1 LAAAWQWQNA
11 VASLKV
17 AEVERANALEQ
28 EDIAN
33 KALGD
38 AERNATGGLAALS
51 TIAKDDDPIKS
62 AKLALA
68 AWPRTA
74 SSESVQLEEVITNL
88 SDAAPKLLERDWLR
102 RRSTE
107 IAGAAFSGDGAFFA
121 IHKRGGEI
129 VLREVE
135 SGQEIL
141 SHEGYTEIAGFAFSP
156 DGRYFAASS
165 SDDAALLWELSSQAG
180 PVRLPAGGGQIATVA
195 FSPTGLLLVG
205 SVFGEVTVWD
215 PSDATGPKS
224 RFNIETP
231 PDDNSPSLWHL
242 NVSPNGRLFVSGTR
256 GGVVRFWDITSGEAA
271 GELSERVD
279 SSHFAR
285 LGYSPDG
292 AIVFAV
298 EQGGDYRLR
307 LWDAETH
314 EERLAKADLLM
325 GGVNAFAF
333 APGGSKIALGQP
345 DGSISLLRLNPQT
358 DAESSLKKIPTGHT
372 GRVTSIAF
380 SLDGERLLSG
390 GEDGTARLWRRGCC
404 RQNRSRGPCE

>member
-1 LAAAWQWQNA
+1 LADARLLVKDRRKIGDHSRDGEPDGESGETGTEEIEVIEVAHEALLREWEELNQTLEEEKSFLKDKAQLELDLADWQATPDTRKKGALLTGNKLTRTTEWLIKHPQGITADERRFIESSSDAAKSRSRRLQAAAVGAFIVITAAALAAAWQWQNA

-165 SDDAALLWELSSQAG
+165 SDHAALLWELSSQAG

-205 SVFGEVTVWD
+205 SVFGEVSVWD

-231 PDDNSPSLWHL
+231 P
-242 NVSPNGRLFVSGTR
+242 
-256 GGVVRFWDITSGEAA
+256 
-271 GELSERVD
+271 
-279 SSHFAR
+279 
-285 LGYSPDG
+285 
-292 AIVFAV
+292 
-298 EQGGDYRLR
+298 LR
-307 LWDAETH
+307 
-314 EERLAKADLLM
+314 M
-325 GGVNAFAF
+325 
-333 APGGSKIALGQP
+333 
-345 DGSISLLRLNPQT
+345 
-358 DAESSLKKIPTGHT
+358 
-372 GRVTSIAF
+372 
-380 SLDGERLLSG
+380 
-390 GEDGTARLWRRGCC
+390 
-404 RQNRSRGPCE
+404 